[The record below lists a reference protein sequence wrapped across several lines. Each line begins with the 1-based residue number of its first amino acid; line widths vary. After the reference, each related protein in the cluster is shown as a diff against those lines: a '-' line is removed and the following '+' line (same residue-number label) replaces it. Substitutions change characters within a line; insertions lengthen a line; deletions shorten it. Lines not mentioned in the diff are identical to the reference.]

1 MDRLTFKEDGHRY
14 FWDGQPIPNVTRI
27 LAGLVDFSF
36 VKAEDLARA
45 QEEGKAQHKLV
56 ELECKGGLDV
66 NVLDPYW
73 KPHLAA
79 FRACVAETG
88 FKIIAS
94 ERKVRHPIYGYAGTL
109 DMEAELFSA
118 EAILDLK
125 RSFYGG
131 PVIGLQLAAYLEAR
145 NAERAREGTKKKL
158 KKRYALRLLPGS
170 KPPYRLK
177 EYTDDEDFG
186 VFLGL
191 LKTQRWKE
199 KYSRE

>member
-1 MDRLTFKEDGHRY
+1 VLTFNEALHEYRWNGAVLPH
-14 FWDGQPIPNVTRI
+14 VTGI
-27 LAGLVDFSF
+27 LAGLIDFSF
-36 VKAEDLARA
+36 VKAEDLERARA
-45 QEEGKAQHKLV
+45 EGIAQHKLI

-66 NVLDPYW
+66 NALDPYW

-79 FRACVAETG
+79 FRTCVAETG

-94 ERKVRHPIYGYAGTL
+94 ERKVRHPTYGYAGTL
-109 DMEAELFSA
+109 DMEAELFDA

-145 NAERAREGTKKKL
+145 NAERARERITKKL

-177 EYTDDEDFG
+177 EYTDAEDFG

>member
-1 MDRLTFKEDGHRY
+1 VLTFNEAIHEYRWNGAVLPH
-14 FWDGQPIPNVTRI
+14 VTGV
-27 LAGLVDFSF
+27 LAGLVDYSRID
-36 VKAEDLARA
+36 AEDLARA
-45 QEEGKAQHKLV
+45 QEEGRRQHKLI
-56 ELECKGGLDV
+56 ELECQGGLALAA
-66 NVLDPYW
+66 LDPYW
-73 KPHLAA
+73 QPHLAA
-79 FRACVAETG
+79 FRTCVAETG
-88 FKIIAS
+88 FRIIAS
-94 ERKVRHPIYGYAGTL
+94 ERKVRHPVYGYAGTL
-109 DMEAELFSA
+109 DMEAELFDA

-145 NAERAREGTKKKL
+145 NAERAREGFKKKL
-158 KKRYALRLLPGS
+158 KKRYALRLVPGS